1 MKFILL
7 SFKNIAKFMK
17 NHPVMFVFLICVQ
30 IVCMVVIFIT
40 CGMAYNMNY
49 VEEEDKFKTNDKEFA
64 FGFTNDDKYTTA
76 IDLETGE
83 RLIYDESGKLTDK
96 KEYPDVITVGE
107 MRGLLNEF
115 LDRVSEY
122 KVLGGQLDVIT
133 GKVVTKEDYAL
144 EFLTYIP
151 DIDYEEGTKDDNV
164 LQYVSS
170 DEKVLFGGVDLENG
184 PSEWFPFVPGEE
196 YEFYGKKYKC
206 MGDYGWLFI
215 PFKAMPDEFG
225 VTSIRIY
232 FEKYL
237 YEDDVEKI
245 NQTANDVFGL
255 KIKHKVI
262 PEPYDPVEF
271 QFTKMLFIISIL
283 MIIVVILAIAKFYNF
298 ILGERTS
305 TLGVLR
311 LCGCTRTKVH
321 IVYMI
326 EILATMI
333 VTSTIGY
340 LLFKFVVYDWLA
352 QYYKSFRF
360 FFITPVYAVIM
371 GTYLVLALVI
381 MSLSVIPST
390 KVSVKDMG
398 HKA

>member
-1 MKFILL
+1 
-7 SFKNIAKFMK
+7 
-17 NHPVMFVFLICVQ
+17 
-30 IVCMVVIFIT
+30 
-40 CGMAYNMNY
+40 MAYNMNY
-49 VEEEDKFKTNDKEFA
+49 VEEEDNYKNGDKEFSFVFEDVA
-64 FGFTNDDKYTTA
+64 KTQLTTA

-83 RLIYDESGKLTDK
+83 RLMYDKDGNLTDK
-96 KEYPDVITVGE
+96 VEHPRAVTVGE

-115 LDRVSEY
+115 MDRISEY
-122 KVLGGQLDVIT
+122 KVISGQFFVYPGRI
-133 GKVVTKEDYAL
+133 VTKEDYAL

-151 DIDYEEGTKDDNV
+151 DIDYEEGTKDDKI
-164 LQYVSS
+164 LEYISS

-215 PFKAMPDEFG
+215 PFKAMPDEF
-225 VTSIRIY
+225 VIYNMNVY

-237 YEDDVEKI
+237 YEDDIEKI
-245 NQTANDVFGL
+245 NQAASDVFGA
-255 KIKHKVI
+255 KIEQKVI

-398 HKA
+398 HRT